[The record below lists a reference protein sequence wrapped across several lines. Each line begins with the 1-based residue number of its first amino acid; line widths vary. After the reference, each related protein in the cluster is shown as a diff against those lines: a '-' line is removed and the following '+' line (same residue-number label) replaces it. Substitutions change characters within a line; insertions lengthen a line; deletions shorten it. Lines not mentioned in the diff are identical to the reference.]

1 MNISVKEL
9 ESVVAV
15 YQCRSF
21 AEAAFQTSFSV
32 SAISKHVQHVET
44 ELGVK
49 LFQRKNYKNNKL
61 LTPEGERLIPYIL
74 RMTDTARLIEHTA
87 QELRSQAA
95 ALTIGS
101 IEIMWGSAID
111 RILAEFSLKYPEITM
126 ENRSLHLREIVHGID
141 TLELDCSFLLL
152 NRDSPGSM
160 IEAIRQTGS
169 GDIRIHMGRSSTDMR
184 LAIRN
189 SHPLSGEES
198 ISLRDLADETFLF
211 DLDAAQFPESVRSI
225 TQLIGRSFDQ
235 LHKKYIDSKRMN
247 MVLGIVA
254 AGGGVFVKPDMQ
266 RMEFPGV
273 TILPVRDCP
282 KEVSFLFLSHRR
294 NVRDNFLK
302 FRNFV
307 EQAFALSEIE
317 PV

>member
-15 YQCRSF
+15 YQYRSF

-32 SAISKHVQHVET
+32 SAISKHVKHVEG

-61 LTPEGERLIPYIL
+61 LTPEGERLLPYIL

-87 QELRSQAA
+87 QELRSQADS
-95 ALTIGS
+95 LTVGS

-141 TLELDCSFLLL
+141 TMELDCSFLLL

-169 GDIRIHMGRSSTDMR
+169 GDIRIHMGRSRTDMH

-189 SHPLSGEES
+189 SHPLANAES
-198 ISLRDLADETFLF
+198 ISLRELADETFLF
-211 DLDAAQFPESVRSI
+211 DLDAAQFPESVLNI
-225 TQLIGRSFDQ
+225 THLIGRSFDQ
-235 LHKKYIDSKRMN
+235 LRKKYIDSKRMN

-282 KEVSFLFLSHRR
+282 KEVAFLFLSHRS
-294 NVRDNFLK
+294 NERDNFLK

-307 EQAFALSEIE
+307 EHSFDLSELE
-317 PV
+317 P